1 MKVRPTVATIAT
13 NIVMVKTDVKK
24 GEKVLS
30 AYIFVSIRF
39 DCWLLG
45 VMVGSGKRHRDSLS
59 ALLLSMLTNGARLI
73 ALWLHYRRKKERCQV
88 FF

>member
-1 MKVRPTVATIAT
+1 MKESAIELKSAIA
-13 NIVMVKTDVKK
+13 IVMVNTDVNR

-30 AYIFVSIRF
+30 AYMIFVSIRF
-39 DCWLLG
+39 ELLLVCRLG
-45 VMVGSGKRHRDSLS
+45 CSLS
-59 ALLLSMLTNGARLI
+59 ALLLSMLTNGVCLI